1 MGEKE
6 SILIIDDDESTCR
19 MLSLMLGKR
28 GYETETAETGR
39 EALEKARGRFFNA
52 ALLDIRLPDVK
63 GVELLGPLKR
73 MHPDMTIIV
82 VTAYASLE
90 TETQA
95 MNEGA
100 QAYITKPFNMPE
112 LLAALTEAL
121 GKQRLV
127 TENKRLCVEAQRE
140 PGKQDRAEHD
150 LAERVKELKC
160 LYGIANIV
168 ERPGISLDE
177 IYQETANLLPSG
189 WQYPEI
195 TCARIVFGDKE
206 FKTDNFKTTKWKQS
220 ANINVNGQKEGTV
233 EVYYLEARPEIDK
246 GPFLKEER
254 LLIEAVANRLG
265 HITERKRAEEELKR
279 YSQKLQELI
288 DNITKAV
295 ALTTAMRDPYTSAH
309 QQRVTQLAC
318 AIAEEM
324 GLSKETIAEIRVA
337 GSLHDIGKMHIPSE
351 ILTKPGRLTDTE
363 FDMIK
368 THSKVGYDIL
378 KTIDFPWPIAPIV
391 LQHHERAN
399 GSGYPSGISAKD
411 ILPEARILAVADVVE
426 AMASHRPYRPALG
439 IDKALE
445 EISQKRDILYD
456 PEVVDTCLRLFK
468 KKRFKFK

>member
-1 MGEKE
+1 MDKKE

-28 GYETETAETGR
+28 GYEMETAGTGQ
-39 EALEKARGRFFNA
+39 EALEKAKERFFNV
-52 ALLDIRLPDVK
+52 ALLDIRLPDME
-63 GVELLGPLKR
+63 GVELLEPLKR
-73 MHPDMTIIV
+73 MHPDIAIIV
-82 VTAYASLE
+82 LTAYASVE
-90 TETQA
+90 TAMQA
-95 MNEGA
+95 VNKGA
-100 QAYITKPFNMPE
+100 QAYITKPFDVTE
-112 LLAALTEAL
+112 LLATLTEAL
-121 GKQRLV
+121 GKQRLIM
-127 TENKRLCVEAQRE
+127 ENKRLYEEAQRE
-140 PGKQDRAEHD
+140 LVERKRAEHN
-150 LAERVKELKC
+150 LAERAKEIKC
-160 LYGIANIV
+160 LYGVTNIA
-168 ERPGISLDE
+168 ERPGVSLDE

-195 TCARIVFGDKE
+195 TCAKIVFGDKE

-220 ANINVNGQKEGTV
+220 ANINVNGQKEGTL

-254 LLIEAVANRLG
+254 LLIEAAANRLRDV
-265 HITERKRAEEELKR
+265 TERKRAEEELKR

-324 GLSKETIAEIRVA
+324 GLNKETIAEIRVA

-391 LQHHERAN
+391 LQHHERAD
-399 GSGYPSGISAKD
+399 GSGYPSGLSAKD
-411 ILPEARILAVADVVE
+411 VLPEARILAVADVVE